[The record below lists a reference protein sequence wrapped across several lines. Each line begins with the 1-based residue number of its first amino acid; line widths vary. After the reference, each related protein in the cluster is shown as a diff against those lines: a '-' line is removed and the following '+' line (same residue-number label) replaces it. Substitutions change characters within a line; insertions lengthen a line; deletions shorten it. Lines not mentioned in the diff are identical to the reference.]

1 MISSDAANHPRPGQ
15 LAYGASKAG
24 LEAYASALRLS
35 LEGTGVRAIT
45 IRLGPAMSEFSSS
58 LDMTPDAFR
67 ERTDYWAGFGLR
79 DARMLKNRALGVLR
93 PDDVSRAVVHA
104 VTLPSHVLV
113 DTLELQP
120 AYPRKRR

>member
-1 MISSDAANHPRPGQ
+1 MTDEFQIDERSSAPCPD
-15 LAYGASKAG
+15 
-24 LEAYASALRLS
+24 LS
-35 LEGTGVRAIT
+35 
-45 IRLGPAMSEFSSS
+45 
-58 LDMTPDAFR
+58 
-67 ERTDYWAGFGLR
+67 GFGLR